1 MEKLCNVLSEI
12 HLRSV
17 VTFSVSTPT
26 TAEYLST
33 SIGLRN
39 YRISIGCWF
48 KVFPCTFP
56 VCRRTEG
63 WECNFFVPA
72 QHIKSWRFH
81 ASINDVKWL
90 RSGIQNVKWNT
101 WNGLLESDERIAQ
114 NIETILSTTSE
125 NDLCSFST
133 TRKKKIKFSS
143 IEREKF
149 SGETCKKE
157 NSQLFRI
164 IMSTFDVDTL
174 KI

>member
-56 VCRRTEG
+56 VCRRIEG
-63 WECNFFVPA
+63 WECNFSPRSTHKKLAFSCINYWCKV
-72 QHIKSWRFH
+72 
-81 ASINDVKWL
+81 ASFRNSKREVKHVKWIVGK
-90 RSGIQNVKWNT
+90 RRENCAKH
-101 WNGLLESDERIAQ
+101 R
-114 NIETILSTTSE
+114 
-125 NDLCSFST
+125 NDL
-133 TRKKKIKFSS
+133 KHHV
-143 IEREKF
+143 REWFMQLLNNK
-149 SGETCKKE
+149 KKE
-157 NSQLFRI
+157 NKIFIDREGKVFRRN
-164 IMSTFDVDTL
+164 M
-174 KI
+174 